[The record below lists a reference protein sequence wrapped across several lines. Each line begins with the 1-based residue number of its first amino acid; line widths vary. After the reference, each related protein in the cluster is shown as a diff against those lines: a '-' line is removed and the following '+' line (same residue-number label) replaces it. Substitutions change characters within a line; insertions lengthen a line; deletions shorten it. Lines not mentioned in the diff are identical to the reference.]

1 MDRAEGSA
9 GWCPPG
15 LLVLVVYA
23 SGRDQ
28 GTWGVMTA
36 ILMSACLSCDSTALT
51 LQAVYQHPFSGWD
64 LLSSKEGAI
73 QGSVC
78 IICPVAS
85 TGLCPAVVPCSPYVC
100 MYVLVLMQG
109 PPSAEDPPK

>member
-36 ILMSACLSCDSTALT
+36 ILTSACLSCDSTALT

-64 LLSSKEGAI
+64 LLSSKEGAHP
-73 QGSVC
+73 GLRLYHLSCCLHWPLSCRGPVFTVC
-78 IICPVAS
+78 VH
-85 TGLCPAVVPCSPYVC
+85 VC
-100 MYVLVLMQG
+100 ACFDAGTTL
-109 PPSAEDPPK
+109 S